1 MVEGAPHM
9 AKRSKGS
16 IVVSPR
22 GASLP
27 VYKGVV
33 EEERVGPF
41 GATWRSPTPIWNRK
55 RGILLPVGVEI
66 P

>member
-1 MVEGAPHM
+1 MVEGAPHT

-27 VYKGVV
+27 VYKGV
-33 EEERVGPF
+33 EEGEGQATL
-41 GATWRSPTPIWNRK
+41 GAPHEESYSH
-55 RGILLPVGVEI
+55 RG
-66 P
+66 